1 MRSRCAAQGWM
12 VLTLVATALATAGC
26 SALRHGTGECQQR
39 VIDKIES
46 DHPQSRGT
54 TIDSNSIQSRQE
66 NGNKTLITGRGRVRT
81 KKGDYRNFTFSCE
94 YYDTSGRVSDVR
106 YDVE

>member
-12 VLTLVATALATAGC
+12 VLTLVTAVAASGC
-26 SALRHGTGECQQR
+26 SGLRHGSGECEQR

-46 DHPQSRGT
+46 DHPQSRGA
-54 TIDSNSIQSRQE
+54 TIDSNSVQTRQAT
-66 NGNKTLITGRGRVRT
+66 GNKTLITGRGRVRT
-81 KKGDYRNFTFSCE
+81 KKGDSRPFTFSCE

-106 YDVE
+106 YTVE